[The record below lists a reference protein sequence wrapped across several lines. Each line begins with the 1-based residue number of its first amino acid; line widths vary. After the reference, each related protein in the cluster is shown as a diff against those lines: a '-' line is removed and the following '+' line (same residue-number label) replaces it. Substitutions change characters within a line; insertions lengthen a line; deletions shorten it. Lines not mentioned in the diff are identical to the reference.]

1 MDNGMKMDKPIQIT
15 LLANE
20 GIMVQVGRTNFL
32 IDGLHQN
39 DGEFFSGLSQ
49 TVRQDLLDGEKP
61 LFQGMDY
68 LLFSH
73 CHYDHFSAALTQQ
86 FLEKHRIKGLF
97 MPDQSTREFSAL
109 REMAHSKSDLTGL
122 IDLPLGQK
130 QVFQLENDITLTVF
144 RSVHAGHQFI
154 DVEHYCYL
162 LDLSGYT
169 LFIIADSHDDVAYFT
184 QMLAGETVDVALVNP
199 MFINRYAGSAV
210 IGQALKPQQIIVY
223 HIPFEDHSRHGF
235 RKIVPHDITK
245 YQAGLPPISI
255 LWDELQTIDLANGF
269 RV

>member
-1 MDNGMKMDKPIQIT
+1 MPPEKTIQIT

-20 GIMVQVGRTNFL
+20 GIIVTNGRTKFL
-32 IDGLHQN
+32 IDGLHEN
-39 DGEFFSGLSQ
+39 NGEFFSGLSRL
-49 TVRQDLLDGEKP
+49 VRQDLLAGEKP
-61 LFQGMDY
+61 LFQSIDY

-73 CHYDHFSAALTQQ
+73 CHYDHFSATLTQQ
-86 FLEKHRIKGLF
+86 YLENHQIKGLF
-97 MPDQSTREFSAL
+97 LPDQSTKEFSAL
-109 REMAHSKSDLTGL
+109 RETAHSRADQTWLV
-122 IDLPLGQK
+122 DLPLGQK
-130 QVFQLENDITLTVF
+130 QTFQLEKDISVTVF

-162 LDLSGYT
+162 LDLAGYK
-169 LFIIADSHDDVAYFT
+169 LFIIADSHDDAAYFAK
-184 QMLAGETVDVALVNP
+184 MLAGETIDVALVNP
-199 MFINRYAGSAV
+199 MFINRYAGRAV

-255 LWDELQTIDLANGF
+255 LWDELQTMEL
-269 RV
+269 R